1 MFILTYTPHR
11 FFQNFPIKLLH
22 LFLISH
28 DRDTRSACLFDFIAL
43 GLFHEVFSVSR
54 ILERQKGGKVLV
66 GECIK
71 RGRLGLFGGPVV
83 VFV

>member
-1 MFILTYTPHR
+1 
-11 FFQNFPIKLLH
+11 

-28 DRDTRSACLFDFIAL
+28 DRDTRSACLFGSIAF
-43 GLFHEVFSVSR
+43 GLFHDLFSISR

-71 RGRLGLFGGPVV
+71 RGRLGLFEDPVV